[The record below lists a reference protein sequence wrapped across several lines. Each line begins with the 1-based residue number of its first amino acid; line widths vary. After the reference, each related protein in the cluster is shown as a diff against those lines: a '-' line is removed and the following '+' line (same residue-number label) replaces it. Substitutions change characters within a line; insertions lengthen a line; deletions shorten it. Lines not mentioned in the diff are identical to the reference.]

1 MCREHVLQLQPID
14 WEARRVSI
22 VVVSFEEE
30 RFVRRYRD
38 ETGLQWP
45 LISDP
50 SRELYRQ
57 FGMEKAKLR
66 QIINWQSLQGYL
78 GLVFGRRRAVKL
90 PTNHDYL
97 QLGGD
102 VLVDPNG
109 LIQMVHQSHSPEDRP
124 KTSDIL
130 QLLADSEKEQA

>member
-1 MCREHVLQLQPID
+1 MCREHVLQLQQIN
-14 WEARRVSI
+14 WEVHRVSI
-22 VVVSFEEE
+22 VIVSFEEAE
-30 RFVRRYRD
+30 FVRRYRD
-38 ETGLQWP
+38 EAGLQWP

-50 SRELYRQ
+50 GRELYRA
-57 FGMEKAKLR
+57 FGMERATVG
-66 QIINWQSLQGYL
+66 QIINWKSLRGYL

-109 LIQMVHQSHSPEDRP
+109 QIQLAHHSQSPEDRP
-124 KTSDIL
+124 KPADVL
-130 QLLADSEKEQA
+130 RLLEIAEKDQA